1 MANVIPSVQRR
12 KVWLTTTTR
21 VPCINAAMMRNPLKL
36 ARVSQ
41 TNETISATSGPKFTK
56 LCGHVEE
63 ILLLDKFFPIVDTCL
78 SCKDIAPQICGM
90 VPRWLL
96 HAVFS
101 ASRAQHVSDLHS
113 KFTPRP
119 HHVWRYGRH
128 PISDCWDYARKTKK
142 AERRRNHRMKIY
154 MACPIT

>member
-1 MANVIPSVQRR
+1 MNTPIGDRLFQDIPCRAEVSRKSAQGRRKIGGR

-128 PISDCWDYARKTKK
+128 PISDC
-142 AERRRNHRMKIY
+142 
-154 MACPIT
+154 